1 MRAAAHIIIA
11 ALALAAG
18 AALPAKAA
26 PQAADY
32 GVAPWSEVVVSVADL
47 DASAAWLV
55 EDGGWREVARGELAR
70 AELAYW
76 HLPET
81 VSGAFLKIC
90 APAARTG
97 CIRYVRFDNAEG
109 QRPIR
114 LAARPWDTGGIFSIM
129 LRSENVQAMFD
140 AAIARGWWAESPPYA
155 FSFGG
160 SDLVNVVI
168 RGPHGVNYALYQRA
182 APPFDGF
189 PVGRLSQAFNTM
201 RMVRD
206 QPAALAFFRDR
217 LGFGVLFDAPFT
229 DPEPRPNNF
238 SVPANLAT
246 TLVRRAAVAQP
257 VLPGEDGRVEVMQFE
272 GFAGRDLTAHA
283 APPNWGIISVRY
295 PVDRLDEYHALL
307 TANGVEPVYAAV
319 AVPVGELGTVD
330 LVAVRD
336 PDGSLTEFY
345 HGR

>member
-1 MRAAAHIIIA
+1 MICA
-11 ALALAAG
+11 ALALVAG
-18 AALPAKAA
+18 AAHPARAA
-26 PQAADY
+26 ERAADF
-32 GVAPWSEVVVSVADL
+32 GVQPWSEVVVSVADL
-47 DASAAWLV
+47 EESAAWLV
-55 EDGGWREVARGELAR
+55 NDGGWHAVARGSVSRE
-70 AELAYW
+70 ELAYW
-76 HLPET
+76 GLPAVVT
-81 VSGAFLKIC
+81 GAFLKIC
-90 APAARTG
+90 APEADTG
-97 CIRYVRFDNAEG
+97 CIRYVRFDGAKK

-129 LRSENVQAMFD
+129 LRSDNVQAMFD

-168 RGPHGVNYALYQRA
+168 RGPHGVNYALYERA
-182 APPFDGF
+182 APPFAGF

-206 QPAALAFFRDR
+206 QPLALAFFRDR
-217 LGFGVLFDAPFT
+217 LGFAVLFDAPFT
-229 DPEPRPNNF
+229 DPEARANNF

-257 VLPGEDGRVEVMQFE
+257 VLPGEAGRIEVMQFE
-272 GFAGRDLTAHA
+272 GFAGRDLSAYA
-283 APPNWGIISVRY
+283 SPPNWGIISVRY
-295 PVDRLDEYHALL
+295 PVSRLDDYRRNLE
-307 TANGVEPVYAAV
+307 ANGVRPAHDARG
-319 AVPVGELGTVD
+319 VPVDGLGTVD

-345 HGR
+345 HVR